1 MLLLI
6 ACVGVGTT
14 VVGSGGDTGV
24 GADSGTLDSTLDTA
38 DTADTAETGDTG
50 LPPPCTAWGD
60 PVQTGLVE
68 DVELNEISGVIP
80 SLLNPGALWVVED
93 HGNEAAVYA
102 LDELGV
108 LLATVTIEGVENED
122 MEDLDLV
129 PCGEA
134 TCIVVADVGNNG
146 KDRDDLALVVFEEP
160 KLDGVTLSFSVVADR
175 YRFTFPGVEDSES
188 LTHTNDGRFVI
199 ATKRTDKTTGVYTIP
214 AFTDDAVASL
224 IGELVTADED
234 DEGAG
239 GLVTSASMW
248 PDQSRLLLRT
258 YQYAREWTLP
268 DGVDTIGT
276 ATYTDIEAPVM
287 PHVEAVGYDTVRL
300 GYWTI
305 PEAPLD
311 ATSPVWWVP
320 CTM

>member
-129 PCGEA
+129 PCGRRRA
-134 TCIVVADVGNNG
+134 SWW
-146 KDRDDLALVVFEEP
+146 P
-160 KLDGVTLSFSVVADR
+160 M
-175 YRFTFPGVEDSES
+175 SE
-188 LTHTNDGRFVI
+188 
-199 ATKRTDKTTGVYTIP
+199 TTGRTGTI
-214 AFTDDAVASL
+214 SRWWCSRSRSS
-224 IGELVTADED
+224 TA
-234 DEGAG
+234 
-239 GLVTSASMW
+239 
-248 PDQSRLLLRT
+248 
-258 YQYAREWTLP
+258 LP
-268 DGVDTIGT
+268 
-276 ATYTDIEAPVM
+276 
-287 PHVEAVGYDTVRL
+287 
-300 GYWTI
+300 
-305 PEAPLD
+305 
-311 ATSPVWWVP
+311 
-320 CTM
+320 